1 MTRALLVLLA
11 LPALAGGAELRVGL
25 DTRTPPWSFVP
36 GVDSSNNDPTR
47 DPTPSDAQ
55 LRAAQGIDVDVSN
68 ALARRLGM
76 SLRIVPVAWFSQEDG
91 LLAKRYDAIVGAWTP
106 NPKTPASIAASSP
119 YYTWGLQ
126 IAVRADSSEVMGY
139 GDLKGARVGHYRD
152 AVAERTVRSLG
163 ASALLSFDSQE
174 TMFDELKAGRLSAV
188 LFDSP
193 YVLWRIARDKEL
205 RAVGAPLNRL
215 GYHVGVRKQDKA
227 LFDRIEEA
235 IKGLAAAGEL
245 AKIERKWGGASQP

>member
-1 MTRALLVLLA
+1 MTRALLLVLA
-11 LPALAGGAELRVGL
+11 LPAFAHGEELRVGL

-36 GVDSSNNDPTR
+36 GMDYSNDDLTR
-47 DPTPSDAQ
+47 DPTPSEAQ
-55 LRAAQGIDVDVSN
+55 LKAAQGIDVDVSN
-68 ALARRLGM
+68 ALARRLGR

-91 LLAKRYDAIVGAWTP
+91 LLQRRYDAIVGAWTP
-106 NPKTPASIAASSP
+106 SPKTPASIAASSP

-126 IAVRADSSEVMGY
+126 IAVRADNSKVMGY

-163 ASALLSFDSQE
+163 ASALVSFDSQE
-174 TMFDELKAGRLSAV
+174 AMFEELKAGRVAAV

-215 GYHVGVRKQDKA
+215 GYHVGVRKEDKT
-227 LFDRIEEA
+227 LLDRIEAA
-235 IKGLAAAGEL
+235 IKAMAASGEL
-245 AKIERKWGGASQP
+245 AKIERRWASQP

>member
-1 MTRALLVLLA
+1 MIRALLLLLA
-11 LPALAGGAELRVGL
+11 LAALARGEELRVGL

-36 GVDSSNNDPTR
+36 GVDYSNDDLTQ
-47 DPTPSDAQ
+47 DPTPSEAQ
-55 LRAAQGIDVDVSN
+55 LKTAQGIDVDVAK

-76 SLRIVPVAWFSQEDG
+76 SLRIVPVAWFNEEQG
-91 LLAKRYDAIVGAWTP
+91 LLEGRYDAIVGAWTP

-119 YYTWGLQ
+119 YYSWGLQ
-126 IAVRADSSEVMGY
+126 IAVRADNTQVMGY
-139 GDLKGARVGHYRD
+139 ADLKGARVGHYRD

-163 ASALLSFDSQE
+163 ASALVSFDSQE
-174 TMFDELKAGRLSAV
+174 AMFEELKAGALAAV

-215 GYHVGVRKQDKA
+215 GYHVGVRKADAA
-227 LFDRIEEA
+227 LVDRVETA
-235 IKGLAAAGEL
+235 IKAMATSGEL
-245 AKIERKWGGASQP
+245 AQIERKWGGTTGR